1 MLVAVSTR
9 NTEYL
14 TQVLLMALIFKQP
27 NSDTILLKR
36 SLASRLSSLIWF
48 GVAGLLMFEF
58 KLDDRIWSA
67 VPCLLMG
74 LHILTYTRRI
84 NIRLPLRD
92 ILWQRRILLLFPNER
107 LVPFSGVRSVRITIR
122 GKFLKILHLYLLLV
136 DGSQL
141 SITRAYQLNQIEEQ
155 ARELAQIV
163 GKPLVYEQDEHE
175 SEG

>member
-1 MLVAVSTR
+1 
-9 NTEYL
+9 
-14 TQVLLMALIFKQP
+14 MALILKQP
-27 NSDTILLKR
+27 NPETIILRR

-58 KLDDRIWSA
+58 KLDDRIWIA
-67 VPCLLMG
+67 VPFLLMG

-92 ILWQRRILLLFPNER
+92 ILWQRRILFLFPNER
-107 LVPFSGVRSVRITIR
+107 PVPFSGIRSVRITIR

-136 DGSQL
+136 DGSRL

-155 ARELAQIV
+155 GRELAQIV
-163 GKPLVYEQDEHE
+163 GKPLVYERDEHDLE
-175 SEG
+175 D